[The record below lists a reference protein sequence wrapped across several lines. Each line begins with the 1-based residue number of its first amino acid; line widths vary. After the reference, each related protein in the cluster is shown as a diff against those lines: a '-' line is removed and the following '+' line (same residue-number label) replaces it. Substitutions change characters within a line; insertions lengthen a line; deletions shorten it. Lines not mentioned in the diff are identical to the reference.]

1 MQLPVTNIVLLILQV
16 NVFIFKLKFDLKK
29 LF

>member
-1 MQLPVTNIVLLILQV
+1 MQLQVTNIVLLILQV
-16 NVFIFKLKFDLKK
+16 NVFIFKLKFGLNK